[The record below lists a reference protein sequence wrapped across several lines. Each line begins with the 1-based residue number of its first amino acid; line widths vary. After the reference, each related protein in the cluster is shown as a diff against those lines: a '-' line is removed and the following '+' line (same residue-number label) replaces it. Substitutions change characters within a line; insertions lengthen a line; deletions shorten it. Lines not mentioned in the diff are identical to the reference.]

1 MVAICRF
8 DVFLINL
15 DPTQGCEIKKI
26 RPCVVISPDEM
37 NHMTTLIVAPMT
49 TVIKSYPTRI
59 PLIFNGKKG
68 TVVLDQIRTIDKSRI
83 IKKIGVLD
91 TKTALRVLEIL
102 AEMFS

>member
-15 DPTQGCEIKKI
+15 DPTQSCEIKKI
-26 RPCVVISPDEM
+26 RPCVVISPNEM

-49 TVIKSYPTRI
+49 TVIKSYPTRV
-59 PLIFNGKKG
+59 PLIFNEKKG

-91 TKTALRVLEIL
+91 TKTALRVLEVL

>member
-26 RPCVVISPDEM
+26 RPCVVISPNEM

-49 TVIKSYPTRI
+49 TVIKSYPTRV

-91 TKTALRVLEIL
+91 TKTALRVLEVL